1 MTVHKSC
8 HPFASTTHVV
18 PPAVVLGMGCR
29 KNKESEAVENVAF
42 SCLKENDIYPEAV
55 AALASIDVKKEEPGL
70 LSLSEKLGV
79 PFKTFSSEE
88 LLSVPGEFTSSSFV
102 SKTVG
107 VDNVCERSAVK
118 AAENYTGVHFIQRKR
133 GAEGVTTAL
142 VLGDW
147 RIRFE

>member
-1 MTVHKSC
+1 MEK
-8 HPFASTTHVV
+8 A
-18 PPAVVLGMGCR
+18 
-29 KNKESEAVENVAF
+29 AF

-70 LSLSEKLGV
+70 QALSEKLGSSLS
-79 PFKTFSSEE
+79 KQFSSEE
-88 LLSVPGEFTSSSFV
+88 LLSVQGEFTSSSFV

>member
-1 MTVHKSC
+1 
-8 HPFASTTHVV
+8 
-18 PPAVVLGMGCR
+18 MG
-29 KNKESEAVENVAF
+29 SEMCIRDRA
-42 SCLKENDIYPEAV
+42 
-55 AALASIDVKKEEPGL
+55 
-70 LSLSEKLGV
+70 LSEKLGV

-88 LLSVPGEFTSSSFV
+88 LLSVQGEFTSSSFV

>member
-1 MTVHKSC
+1 M
-8 HPFASTTHVV
+8 
-18 PPAVVLGMGCR
+18 
-29 KNKESEAVENVAF
+29 
-42 SCLKENDIYPEAV
+42 
-55 AALASIDVKKEEPGL
+55 
-70 LSLSEKLGV
+70 
-79 PFKTFSSEE
+79 
-88 LLSVPGEFTSSSFV
+88 

-118 AAENYTGVHFIQRKR
+118 AAENHTGIHFIQRKR

>member
-1 MTVHKSC
+1 
-8 HPFASTTHVV
+8 
-18 PPAVVLGMGCR
+18 
-29 KNKESEAVENVAF
+29 
-42 SCLKENDIYPEAV
+42 ENDIYPEAV

-70 LSLSEKLGV
+70 LALSEKLGV

-88 LLSVPGEFTSSSFV
+88 LLSVQGEFTSSSFV

-147 RIRFE
+147 RIHFE